1 MSQQVHDPSLS
12 PQWLRLLL
20 CGELPYAAGTA
31 KTVFFFG
38 GGGATKFS
46 EKKNFRAVKHTHS
59 NFMDFDECINL

>member
-46 EKKNFRAVKHTHS
+46 EKKIFVQ
-59 NFMDFDECINL
+59 